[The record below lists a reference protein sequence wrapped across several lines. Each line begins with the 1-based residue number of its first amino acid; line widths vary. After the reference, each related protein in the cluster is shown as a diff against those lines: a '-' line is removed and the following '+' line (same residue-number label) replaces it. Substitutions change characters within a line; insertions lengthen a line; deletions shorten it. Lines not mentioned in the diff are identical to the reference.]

1 MIREA
6 WRGRGEEMIRY
17 SGFSKSFGSLTA
29 VHELDLTVGR
39 GETLAVL
46 GPNGSGKTTT
56 LKAALG
62 LVRPTSGS
70 VRVAGHDA
78 TRAGR
83 LARARLGY
91 LPQRLTFPE
100 GCTAREAMALF
111 ARIRGADPGEIGRL
125 LERVGLAGAADRTAE
140 TFSGGMRQRL
150 GLAIALLGAP
160 SALILDEPTAALDP
174 SGALMVRDLVETIRR
189 DGTTVLLSSHDLA
202 EVSVLADRIAIFV
215 DGRVAA
221 LGSRQELVR
230 KLGLMARLRV
240 ECATQGEVAG
250 AGRVRSVRAE
260 LARPGP
266 ADSDQAGAC
275 GSMGPGRL
283 AALLARA
290 GGRRIRW
297 EGGVVLC
304 DLEPGREAIVLE
316 ALREAQL
323 PATEISVERPGLE
336 EIYRA
341 VTMPSLERS
350 GPAVPAESQM
360 ETPRRGQ
367 DKQRPVRRGGVVAG
381 GRDVVAGGEKRR

>member
-6 WRGRGEEMIRY
+6 WMVRGEEMIRY

-29 VHELDLTVGR
+29 VHELDLAVGR

-62 LVRPTSGS
+62 LVRPTSGT

-125 LERVGLAGAADRTAE
+125 LERVGLAEAADRTAE

-174 SGALMVRDLVETIRR
+174 SGALMVRDLVEMIRKE
-189 DGTTVLLSSHDLA
+189 GTTVLLSSHDLA

-215 DGRVAA
+215 GGRVAA
-221 LGSRQELVR
+221 LGSRRELVR
-230 KLGLMARLRV
+230 ELGLVARLRV
-240 ECATQGEVAG
+240 ECAEVAG
-250 AGRVRSVRAE
+250 SGRAE
-260 LARPGP
+260 LAWPGP
-266 ADSDQAGAC
+266 ADAGDPAGVC
-275 GSMGPGRL
+275 GSTEPGRL

-304 DLEPGREAIVLE
+304 DLEPGREALVLE

-350 GPAVPAESQM
+350 GPALPGE
-360 ETPRRGQ
+360 PRGEARRLVRDG
-367 DKQRPVRRGGVVAG
+367 RCPVRGRGVVAG
-381 GRDVVAGGEKRR
+381 GRSAAAGGERRR

>member
-6 WRGRGEEMIRY
+6 WMVRGEEMIRY

-29 VHELDLTVGR
+29 VHELDLAVGR

-62 LVRPTSGS
+62 LVRPTSGT

-111 ARIRGADPGEIGRL
+111 ARIRGADPGEIGRH
-125 LERVGLAGAADRTAE
+125 LERVGLAEAADRTAE

-174 SGALMVRDLVETIRR
+174 SGALMVRDLVETIREE
-189 DGTTVLLSSHDLA
+189 GTTVLLSSHDLA

-221 LGSRQELVR
+221 LGSRRELVR
-230 KLGLMARLRV
+230 ELGLVARLRV
-240 ECATQGEVAG
+240 ECAEVAG
-250 AGRVRSVRAE
+250 SGRAE
-260 LARPGP
+260 LAWPGP
-266 ADSDQAGAC
+266 ADAGDPAGVC
-275 GSMGPGRL
+275 GSTEPGRL

-304 DLEPGREAIVLE
+304 DLEPGREALVLE

-341 VTMPSLERS
+341 VTMPSLEKS
-350 GPAVPAESQM
+350 GPALPGE
-360 ETPRRGQ
+360 PRGEAPRVVRDGH
-367 DKQRPVRRGGVVAG
+367 RPVCGRGVVAG
-381 GRDVVAGGEKRR
+381 GRSAAAGGERRR